1 MLTEQEK
8 HFVRYLLKVSN
19 AFEAVLN
26 HMPMKLPQTFEQQY
40 QMFSEGVNIKKVEN
54 YLRRQVRK
62 RQVKL
67 HREHTS
73 YTKAQTQLLR
83 RQQE

>member
-26 HMPMKLPQTFEQQY
+26 HMPMKLPPTFEQQY

-67 HREHTS
+67 RQRPHR
-73 YTKAQTQLLR
+73 AVAGLLCGYVYISS
-83 RQQE
+83 

>member
-54 YLRRQVRK
+54 YLRWQVRK

-67 HREHTS
+67 HRAVAGLLCS
-73 YTKAQTQLLR
+73 YVHISS
-83 RQQE
+83 